1 MGNNYRIRTD
11 FNVDKNIRININ
23 QNFDFLEILSL
34 KLKQEDV
41 YTRFCADYGVVTGRV
56 IVNGGYGIPNANV
69 SIFIPL
75 SEIDQNDVVISTL
88 YPYKRIDQKNEDG
101 YRYNLLPYRKEY
113 GGHTPTGTFPDRED
127 LLTRNEV
134 LEVYEKYYKFT
145 AKTNESGD
153 FMIVGVPLGIQTIM
167 MDLDLSNIGCFSLR
181 PADLIRAGLAGPGQF
196 NGNQFKSSTDI
207 DSLPQIV
214 NFKKDIDVTSFW
226 GEEEICNIGIT
237 RVDFDLRE
245 LGIEIKPQAVFMGS
259 IFSTSNEDFLKT
271 TCKPKKDAGNLCDMV
286 TGEGKILAIRQ
297 TIDYDANGR
306 PVLEQFSLE
315 NGGDVIDENGTW
327 LVEVPMNLDY
337 VVTNEFGE
345 QVISNDPA
353 VGIPTK
359 GKYRFRIQYQNE
371 SGMENDIMRG
381 DYLVPNVKEWGWSTS
396 NINGPDTFNSTQ
408 LDQQK
413 RSYAFSLDWNDY
425 GDLTTAVGQQMV
437 QEAIDCKDRFYEFT
451 FNKVYTVANFIDRW
465 KWGFNRSR
473 HLGIKEITDR
483 RCTTTTNKFP
493 VNDGVRNFDFTF
505 FLFNLMVTI
514 MTPVFLALIPILHI
528 LAFLWPIVKWLLVL
542 FVPALLGFLTY
553 GYIQDAITAAGTIS
567 PAPGFIAWS
576 IAKAVL
582 MGLVTIGYTALVI
595 IKFEEI
601 IGFKFKGLSM
611 PMMSYPDCEACPCE
625 SQDLDTP
632 DINNNLFSTGGGN
645 SNSNIGPYTI
655 TNRNNGSVLADLNSN
670 AFWGRIPTTSI
681 CEYDSNGDQIAS
693 DGCPYWFCKIKPN
706 LYGGNN
712 QQENNKTQA
721 DSVGV
726 RYGIAGFPS
735 GDIMGVPVTEVFSNS
750 GNQRYIMN
758 PDVTLSQSMNM
769 ANMRSRYFDTTAP
782 NRITTIVNNSA
793 PIKDSVMMLLLD
805 PNTINQLS
813 SGTILTFHDI
823 NNINDINISGG
834 TTNQFGTNSIT
845 GSVTTAITNTV
856 QVTYANPNPSGPPV
870 TVQIIVTG
878 NSESKEYSLKTGVEY
893 FQVITGMTLQELN
906 STALGNSTIDS
917 CNPVYDGSSL
927 IRKYLLNKLQTVGYD
942 PPGPGGANVEDEILN
957 SLTVIGD
964 QWKQLGVVFLTR
976 GVDVF
981 TDTQNIKYDLS
992 EIFGTAPNTVV
1003 VSGQFN
1009 MNIPIKPNTDSTIYK
1024 WDNITPH
1031 THETTYV
1038 QSGVFFEPY
1047 NFQVSNFS
1055 AVTTNTLKYYSS
1067 LDKKTVSNNFIPDG
1081 SAANNISY
1089 FISTSN
1095 GGPNGNNNK
1104 INFYSSIT
1112 QGRVDGGSLIASS
1125 YPTGGSR
1132 FFGSNNWNKFRVYS
1146 PTYVVQ
1152 NPSLTHIIPTGNN
1165 PKLVLRSD
1173 RLPTSDKIQ
1182 NNNSNSFL
1190 LHQNDNFSLYVV
1202 GSSNNFNNPSA
1213 NVGPTDTTNNSG
1225 DFTGDTPS
1233 VQDSVLSTFSCEG
1246 MVPLKCYDYDS
1257 SGNFIVKDPCD
1268 ENDPKIVEGGCYKFI
1283 QKPYVVTIGKDIINF
1298 AEWKARFRMMFGACR
1313 GVFSHVFQN
1322 NWVNGTLYMY
1332 SFKKKTIFN
1341 ILGQPKKYKFCGTL
1355 DNNFRPGQGPIYYTE
1370 GTTNSLFYRST
1381 PYDGNYF
1388 IGQKPKKKDTLGNWQ
1403 DVDFKGINDYNIFF
1417 PTTLMDLGSRDEFV
1431 REICFNPALEAYFV
1445 NSLKST
1451 SFNETA
1457 DILQLFFVSR
1467 LVSSNFL
1474 QNLIGAGDASINKL
1488 FSRTED
1494 RMDGDVVQMFSIN
1507 SEFGILPF
1515 SEDEYDSPNDLYVP
1529 PGPVPLMGIFFSS
1542 ETPTRAL
1549 ASPGT
1554 IVFSPTLTSNFGY
1567 PKSQEVPMYKWYSAD
1582 QNTIFGN
1589 ELNDWFTTPNQN
1601 ISGNGFFSEKYQDL
1615 SFIQSPFSPYFNNG
1629 PTGQKGYIYNT
1640 DSNGV
1645 QSATPWPPSQSDKYV
1660 VGAPYHF
1667 YFGLNVGKTAIN
1679 RYITKYI
1686 LNI

>member
-1 MGNNYRIRTD
+1 
-11 FNVDKNIRININ
+11 
-23 QNFDFLEILSL
+23 
-34 KLKQEDV
+34 
-41 YTRFCADYGVVTGRV
+41 
-56 IVNGGYGIPNANV
+56 
-69 SIFIPL
+69 
-75 SEIDQNDVVISTL
+75 
-88 YPYKRIDQKNEDG
+88 
-101 YRYNLLPYRKEY
+101 
-113 GGHTPTGTFPDRED
+113 
-127 LLTRNEV
+127 
-134 LEVYEKYYKFT
+134 
-145 AKTNESGD
+145 
-153 FMIVGVPLGIQTIM
+153 
-167 MDLDLSNIGCFSLR
+167 
-181 PADLIRAGLAGPGQF
+181 
-196 NGNQFKSSTDI
+196 
-207 DSLPQIV
+207 
-214 NFKKDIDVTSFW
+214 
-226 GEEEICNIGIT
+226 
-237 RVDFDLRE
+237 
-245 LGIEIKPQAVFMGS
+245 
-259 IFSTSNEDFLKT
+259 
-271 TCKPKKDAGNLCDMV
+271 
-286 TGEGKILAIRQ
+286 
-297 TIDYDANGR
+297 
-306 PVLEQFSLE
+306 
-315 NGGDVIDENGTW
+315 
-327 LVEVPMNLDY
+327 
-337 VVTNEFGE
+337 
-345 QVISNDPA
+345 
-353 VGIPTK
+353 
-359 GKYRFRIQYQNE
+359 
-371 SGMENDIMRG
+371 
-381 DYLVPNVKEWGWSTS
+381 
-396 NINGPDTFNSTQ
+396 
-408 LDQQK
+408 
-413 RSYAFSLDWNDY
+413 
-425 GDLTTAVGQQMV
+425 
-437 QEAIDCKDRFYEFT
+437 
-451 FNKVYTVANFIDRW
+451 
-465 KWGFNRSR
+465 
-473 HLGIKEITDR
+473 
-483 RCTTTTNKFP
+483 
-493 VNDGVRNFDFTF
+493 
-505 FLFNLMVTI
+505 
-514 MTPVFLALIPILHI
+514 
-528 LAFLWPIVKWLLVL
+528 
-542 FVPALLGFLTY
+542 
-553 GYIQDAITAAGTIS
+553 
-567 PAPGFIAWS
+567 
-576 IAKAVL
+576 
-582 MGLVTIGYTALVI
+582 
-595 IKFEEI
+595 
-601 IGFKFKGLSM
+601 
-611 PMMSYPDCEACPCE
+611 
-625 SQDLDTP
+625 
-632 DINNNLFSTGGGN
+632 
-645 SNSNIGPYTI
+645 
-655 TNRNNGSVLADLNSN
+655 
-670 AFWGRIPTTSI
+670 
-681 CEYDSNGDQIAS
+681 
-693 DGCPYWFCKIKPN
+693 
-706 LYGGNN
+706 
-712 QQENNKTQA
+712 
-721 DSVGV
+721 
-726 RYGIAGFPS
+726 
-735 GDIMGVPVTEVFSNS
+735 
-750 GNQRYIMN
+750 
-758 PDVTLSQSMNM
+758 
-769 ANMRSRYFDTTAP
+769 
-782 NRITTIVNNSA
+782 
-793 PIKDSVMMLLLD
+793 
-805 PNTINQLS
+805 
-813 SGTILTFHDI
+813 
-823 NNINDINISGG
+823 
-834 TTNQFGTNSIT
+834 
-845 GSVTTAITNTV
+845 
-856 QVTYANPNPSGPPV
+856 
-870 TVQIIVTG
+870 
-878 NSESKEYSLKTGVEY
+878 
-893 FQVITGMTLQELN
+893 
-906 STALGNSTIDS
+906 
-917 CNPVYDGSSL
+917 
-927 IRKYLLNKLQTVGYD
+927 
-942 PPGPGGANVEDEILN
+942 
-957 SLTVIGD
+957 
-964 QWKQLGVVFLTR
+964 
-976 GVDVF
+976 
-981 TDTQNIKYDLS
+981 LS